1 MRMVFIAGGAQEE
14 IAVLEGGKGDSG
26 VRQRATEKST
36 DVFVIQLCTLS
47 SGLES
52 ALQFEYDIARHDV
65 VT

>member
-1 MRMVFIAGGAQEE
+1 MHQNVFLCLINSLACL
-14 IAVLEGGKGDSG
+14 VLYTSQSYC
-26 VRQRATEKST
+26 VRDCEWY
-36 DVFVIQLCTLS
+36 CTLS